1 MFDGLREK
9 VHSVQENFSSRILNV
24 AEGSLS
30 KKPDMKHADAGGNM
44 LHKVLN
50 QWNELH
56 TQSEENAQ
64 KAQVADEK
72 INSICKH
79 TNLQLSQMVQ
89 LCFSLNQLPKLVDRT
104 RAVIQQTENL
114 ESQFK
119 DLENSL
125 SYLEEIIHL
134 QKVQEKQLESRFKLA
149 MHKESK
155 LKQLESLRGSME
167 RNYNEKV
174 KNIEERKAILSKERQ
189 KTFEEAFKQDLELYK
204 QSGNLNIITT
214 NKVNTSDHLVSCLEE
229 VELDVDDSELNQM
242 LSGT

>member
-1 MFDGLREK
+1 MRLYLLFYQSQLKYNVG
-9 VHSVQENFSSRILNV
+9 FMYFRILNV

-104 RAVIQQTENL
+104 RAVIQQTGWL
-114 ESQFK
+114 IF
-119 DLENSL
+119 L
-125 SYLEEIIHL
+125 
-134 QKVQEKQLESRFKLA
+134 F
-149 MHKESK
+149 
-155 LKQLESLRGSME
+155 
-167 RNYNEKV
+167 
-174 KNIEERKAILSKERQ
+174 
-189 KTFEEAFKQDLELYK
+189 
-204 QSGNLNIITT
+204 
-214 NKVNTSDHLVSCLEE
+214 
-229 VELDVDDSELNQM
+229 
-242 LSGT
+242 